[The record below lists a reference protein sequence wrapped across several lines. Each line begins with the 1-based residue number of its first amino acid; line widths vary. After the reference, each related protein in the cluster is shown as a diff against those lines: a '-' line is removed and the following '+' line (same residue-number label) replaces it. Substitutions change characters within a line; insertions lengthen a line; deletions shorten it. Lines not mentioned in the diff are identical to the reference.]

1 MGDKAQETI
10 QAARTLSPVGMYGG
24 EYGGDTIGGPAEGT
38 VTGYRLTGQGL
49 APVKFRLNPRFV
61 DFATDWEKTWSVLAR
76 KKWPSPLKRS
86 LDPVVDASGLVVG
99 HFGWVNGRDILIPY
113 GDPSTLV
120 NLLLDAK
127 PVFVKL
133 ESQFIGKMSPP
144 FWPLEIETLN
154 GMSFQRVFASEQLFQ
169 LVTDLEGRALAVTGT
184 ESVGLESADDLF
196 WTLLA
201 IGSLVVAL
209 GKFGGRQLI
218 RSLVR
223 ARGRATS
230 RQTGRTLV
238 VGRGAKTGRSTVP
251 DVGSPETLAN
261 PSAKPDY
268 PTLLQDAPRKFPKL
282 RGQYDDIF
290 IERIGINPKPALP
303 DATGLTPGGVEAARD
318 LLGPGGTLRILE
330 SASGKESAAIEKDIR
345 SMLSQDFTITK
356 VERQP
361 DGLLVTAKKK

>member
-10 QAARTLSPVGMYGG
+10 QAARTLFPVGMYGG
-24 EYGGDTIGGPAEGT
+24 DTFGGPA

-49 APVKFRLNPRFV
+49 APLKLSLNPRFV
-61 DFATDWEKTWSVLAR
+61 DFATDWEKTWSVLTR
-76 KKWPSPLKRS
+76 KKGWPSPLKWS

-99 HFGWVNGRDILIPY
+99 HFGWVNGRDILFPY
-113 GDPSTLV
+113 GESNPLV
-120 NLLLDAK
+120 DLLLDGK

-133 ESQFIGKMSPP
+133 KSRFNDMSPP
-144 FWPLEIETLN
+144 FWPHGLETLN
-154 GMSFQRVFASEQLFQ
+154 GMNFQRGFTTEELFQ
-169 LVTDLEGRALAVTGT
+169 LVTDVEGRVLAVTGT
-184 ESVGLESADDLF
+184 DSVGLESADDVF

-201 IGSLVVAL
+201 IGSVLVAL

-218 RSLVR
+218 RSLTR
-223 ARGRATS
+223 ARGRAAS

-238 VGRGAKTGRSTVP
+238 VGRGANTGRSTVP

-268 PTLLQDAPRKFPKL
+268 PTLLQNALKKFPQL

-290 IERIGINPKPALP
+290 IERIGINPNPALA

-318 LLGPGGTLRILE
+318 LLRPGGTLRILQE
-330 SASGKESAAIEKDIR
+330 PARGKESAAIEKDIR
-345 SMLSQDFTITK
+345 SMLSRDFTITR
-356 VERQP
+356 VEQHP